1 MIEELKVVIS
11 AEISKL
17 KQGVKEATSEVNN
30 FQTQLDKAKG
40 NVSNNFKSIGDSIGN
55 ALKSAAKVATAA
67 VATVTGAIAGIATAA
82 VKSYAE
88 YEQLSGGVE
97 KLFGDSASIIKE
109 YADEAYKNA
118 GISANSYMEQVTSFS
133 ASLISSLDGDTAKA
147 AEVGNMA
154 INDMADNANTFGTS
168 IESIQNAYQG
178 FAKENYTMLDNL
190 KLGYGGTKEE
200 MIRLINESGV
210 LNEEISSLDNIG
222 FDTIIEAIHKVQENM
237 NITGT
242 TAKEAEGT
250 ISGSIQMTKAAWDNL
265 MTGLAND
272 NANIPELVHNVVSSG
287 TSVLKNI
294 IPVVK
299 EVLKSI
305 PAAIS
310 EISPAAGEAFE
321 KILDFAE
328 DVFPVV
334 QEVVE
339 AAFDAISAAI
349 DFVSEH
355 TALLTGVAAVIG
367 TIVAA
372 IQLYNTVQAVK
383 QALNISEAVSLGTLT
398 TALWANVTAM
408 AAAIAPYVAIV
419 AAIGAVIAAIV
430 LCVKHWDEIKAKVKE
445 VWDAIVKWVSEAVE
459 KVKDAFNNMKEA
471 ISNVV
476 GNIKDAVTEKFTAI
490 KDAISE
496 KVEAAK
502 TAVSEK
508 FTAIKEGIS
517 EKVEAA
523 KSTVSEKF
531 NAIKET
537 MGTVMQAAKDT
548 VSEKLNN
555 MKQAFEENGGGIKGI
570 AAAAME
576 GVKGY
581 FTAGFTFLD
590 NLTGGKLSDILGHFR
605 DKLGSAKDVV
615 SNILDA
621 IKNKFQ
627 NIFDSAKNIV
637 KNALDAIKGFF
648 NFEWSLP
655 KIKLPHFSITGSF
668 SLNPPSIPH
677 FSVDWYKMGGVFD
690 SPTLF
695 EYGNGRLGGLGE
707 DGAEA
712 VVPLERNTAWLDRIA
727 EMLNEKMG
735 GGNNGPCNIILQ
747 VDGKTFGQISV
758 DSINDLTRQTGSLP
772 LKLA

>member
-1 MIEELKVVIS
+1 MIEELKVIIS

-17 KQGVKEATSEVNN
+17 KQGVKEAKSEISN
-30 FQTQLDKAKG
+30 FQTQLDKAKA
-40 NVSNNFKSIGDSIGN
+40 NVSSNFKSIGDSIGN
-55 ALKSAAKVATAA
+55 ALKDAAKVATAA

-82 VKSYAE
+82 VKSYAD

-97 KLFGDSASIIKE
+97 KLFGDSASTIKK
-109 YADEAYKNA
+109 YADEAYKAA

-210 LNEEISSLDNIG
+210 LNEEISSLDDIG

-272 NANIPELVHNVVSSG
+272 NANIPQLVHNVVSSG
-287 TSVLKNI
+287 TAVLKNI
-294 IPVVK
+294 IPVIK
-299 EVLKSI
+299 EVLKNI
-305 PAAIS
+305 PIAIA
-310 EISPAAGEAFE
+310 EISPEAGAAFQ

-328 DVFPVV
+328 EVFPIVKDV
-334 QEVVE
+334 AEK
-339 AAFDAISAAI
+339 AFSAISAAI
-349 DFVSEH
+349 KFVSEH
-355 TALLTGVAAVIG
+355 TALLTGVAVVIG

-372 IQLYNTVQAVK
+372 IELYNAVQAVK
-383 QALNISEAVSLGTLT
+383 QALNITEALSVGTLT
-398 TALWANVTAM
+398 TALWANVAAM
-408 AAAIAPYVAIV
+408 AAAIAPYVAVV
-419 AAIGAVIAAIV
+419 AAIGAVIAIIV
-430 LCVKHWDEIKAKVKE
+430 VCVQHWDEIKAKVKE
-445 VWDAIVKWVSEAVE
+445 VWDAIVEWISGAVE
-459 KVKDAFNNMKEA
+459 KVKQAFTNMKEA

-476 GNIKDAVTEKFTAI
+476 GNIKSAITEKFSAI
-490 KDAISE
+490 KDTISE

-508 FTAIKEGIS
+508 FTAIKDGIS

-523 KSTVSEKF
+523 KSAVSEKF

-548 VSEKLNN
+548 VNEKLNN

-570 AAAAME
+570 AAAVME

-581 FTAGFTFLD
+581 FTAGLTFIN
-590 NLTGGKLSDILGHFR
+590 NLTGGQLNEVLGHFR
-605 DKLGSAKDVV
+605 DKLNSAKEVV
-615 SNILDA
+615 SSILNA
-621 IKNKFQ
+621 IKDKFT

-637 KNALDAIKGFF
+637 KSSLDAIKGFF

-655 KIKLPHFSITGSF
+655 KIKLPHFSIAGSF

-727 EMLNEKMG
+727 EMLNDKMG
-735 GGNNGPCNIILQ
+735 GRNDGPCNIVLQ